1 MVPKGNRK
9 RRERSLPPGYSW
21 RGIAHHE
28 TEAPE
33 GTAKALE
40 WGMRGSRCQRRR
52 WEQAGGES
60 VGEGAPPVLKAP
72 PFQRG
77 CAVSNAI
84 WWVVEKLCKHSWHFI
99 FFLRNVFLFKTP
111 IFFYLWAFTVTAIN
125 HHVFCQLKPITF
137 SFVFF
142 SKWFLWGYWWE
153 TQLWASCNSSLI
165 VIMYYF
171 RS

>member
-1 MVPKGNRK
+1 M
-9 RRERSLPPGYSW
+9 
-21 RGIAHHE
+21 
-28 TEAPE
+28 
-33 GTAKALE
+33 
-40 WGMRGSRCQRRR
+40 
-52 WEQAGGES
+52 
-60 VGEGAPPVLKAP
+60 GEGAPPVLKAP

-142 SKWFLWGYWWE
+142 SK
-153 TQLWASCNSSLI
+153 
-165 VIMYYF
+165 
-171 RS
+171 